1 MVTKQKTILHE
12 VKISGKGLHTG
23 LTVNLTLKP
32 APENYGIVFKR
43 IDLPEQPEI
52 DAIVTNVV
60 DTSRG
65 TVIEKNGVRIGTIE
79 HLLAALSAFE
89 IDNLLIETDAPEAPI
104 LDGSSILILNAIG
117 KDNIA
122 EQNASKEY
130 FIVREKIV
138 FEDAESGVELIALPD
153 ESFSVN
159 VMISYNSSVLG
170 NQFAKM
176 NSLSEFKKE
185 IAPSRT
191 FVFLHE
197 LEFLLNNNLVKG
209 GDLDNAIVIMDRD
222 VNQKELDRIADLFHH
237 EHIKLNG
244 QKGILNNLCLH
255 FDNEP
260 ARHKLLD
267 LVGDLSLVGKP
278 IKGKIIATR
287 PGHFSNVQFAK
298 LLHKEMNKQFSK
310 TAPPEY
316 NPSIEPVM
324 DILKIRELLP
334 HRYPFLMVDKVIEIK
349 DNYIVGVKNITCNEP
364 MFTGHF
370 PQEPVFPGV
379 LAIETMAQVGGLFV
393 LNQMDPTKS
402 YSTYFMKIDGIKF
415 RKKIVPGDTLIIKVE
430 LITPI
435 RRGIAT
441 MKGYIFVGNQLA
453 SEGEFMAQIIEN
465 NQEITNQ

>member
-1 MVTKQKTILHE
+1 MITKQKTILHD

-23 LTVNLTLKP
+23 LVVTMTLKP
-32 APENYGIVFKR
+32 APENHGIIFKR
-43 IDLPEQPEI
+43 VDLAEQPEVEALVI
-52 DAIVTNVV
+52 NVV

-65 TVIEKNGVRIGTIE
+65 TVIEKNGVRVGTIE
-79 HLLAALSAFE
+79 HTLAAIAALE
-89 IDNLLIETDAPEAPI
+89 IDNLLIEIDAPEAPI
-104 LDGSSILILNAIG
+104 MDGSSILILDAIG
-117 KDNIA
+117 ENNIK
-122 EQNASKEY
+122 EQEASKEY

-138 FEDAESGVELIALPD
+138 FEDPDSGVELIALPD
-153 ESFSVN
+153 EEYNLN
-159 VMISYNSSVLG
+159 VMISYNSNVLG
-170 NQFAKM
+170 NQFAKLK
-176 NSLSEFKKE
+176 SFSDFKKE

-209 GDLDNAIVIMDRD
+209 GDVDNAIVIMDRD
-222 VNQKELDRIADLFHH
+222 VSQTELDRIADLFHH

-244 QKGILNNLCLH
+244 QKGILNNLKLH

-267 LVGDLSLVGKP
+267 LTGDLMLVGKP

-287 PGHFSNVQFAK
+287 PGHSSNVQFAK
-298 LLHKEMNKQFSK
+298 LLYKEMNKQFSK
-310 TAPPEY
+310 TAPPVF
-316 NPSIEPVM
+316 NPDQEPLM

-334 HRYPFLMVDKVIEIK
+334 HRYPFLMVDKVMEIK
-349 DNYIVGVKNITCNEP
+349 DNYIVGIKNITFNEP

-379 LAIETMAQVGGLFV
+379 LQIEAMAQCGGLFV

-415 RKKIVPGDTLIIKVE
+415 RRKIVPGDTLKIKVE
-430 LITPI
+430 LLTPI

-465 NQEITNQ
+465 I

>member
-1 MVTKQKTILHE
+1 MVTKQKTIFHD

-23 LTVNLTLKP
+23 LTVNMILKP
-32 APENYGIVFKR
+32 APENHGIVFKR
-43 IDLPEQPEI
+43 IDLAEHPEI
-52 DAIVTNVV
+52 EAIVTNVV

-65 TVIEKNGVRIGTIE
+65 TVIEKNGARIGTIE
-79 HLLAALSAFE
+79 HTLAAIAALE
-89 IDNLLIETDAPEAPI
+89 IDNLLIEIDAPEAPI
-104 LDGSSILILNAIG
+104 MDGSSIMIVDAIG
-117 KDNIA
+117 EDNIK
-122 EQNASKEY
+122 EQDASKEY

-138 FEDAESGVELIALPD
+138 FEDPESGVELIALPD
-153 ESFSVN
+153 ENYNLN
-159 VMISYNSSVLG
+159 VMISYNSNVLG
-170 NQFAKM
+170 NQFAKL
-176 NSLSEFKKE
+176 NSFSDFKKE
-185 IAPSRT
+185 IAPCRT

-209 GDLDNAIVIMDRD
+209 GDVDNAIVIMDRD
-222 VNQKELDRIADLFHH
+222 VSQKELDRIADLFHH

-244 QKGILNNLCLH
+244 QKGILNNLTLH

-267 LVGDLSLVGKP
+267 LTGDLVLVGRP

-287 PGHFSNVQFAK
+287 PGHSSNVQFAK
-298 LLHKEMNKQFSK
+298 LLYKEMNKQFSK
-310 TAPPEY
+310 TAPPNY
-316 NPSIEPVM
+316 DPDAEPVM

-349 DNYIVGVKNITCNEP
+349 DNYIVGIKNITFNEP

-379 LAIETMAQVGGLFV
+379 LQIETMAQCGGLFV

-415 RKKIVPGDTLIIKVE
+415 RRKIVPGDTLKIKVE
-430 LITPI
+430 LLTPI

-465 NQEITNQ
+465 K

>member
-1 MVTKQKTILHE
+1 MTTKQKTILHD

-23 LTVNLTLKP
+23 LTVNMTLKP
-32 APENYGIVFKR
+32 APENHGIVFKR
-43 IDLPEQPEI
+43 IDLAEQPEI
-52 DAIVTNVV
+52 EAIVTNVV

-65 TVIEKNGVRIGTIE
+65 TVIEKNGARIGTIE
-79 HLLAALSAFE
+79 HTLAALASLE
-89 IDNLLIETDAPEAPI
+89 IDNLLIEIDAPEAPI
-104 LDGSSILILNAIG
+104 MDGSSIMILDAIG
-117 KDNIA
+117 EGNIK
-122 EQNASKEY
+122 EQDGAREY

-138 FEDAESGVELIALPD
+138 FVDPESGVELIALPD
-153 ESFSVN
+153 NDYNMN
-159 VMISYNSSVLG
+159 VMISYNSNVLG
-170 NQFAKM
+170 NQFAKL

-185 IAPSRT
+185 IASCRT

-209 GDLDNAIVIMDRD
+209 GDVDNAIIIMDRD
-222 VNQKELDRIADLFHH
+222 VSQTELDRIADLFHH

-244 QKGILNNLCLH
+244 QKGILNNLTLH

-287 PGHFSNVQFAK
+287 PGHSSNVQFAK
-298 LLHKEMNKQFSK
+298 LLYKEMNKQFSK
-310 TAPPEY
+310 TAPPVY
-316 NPSIEPVM
+316 NPDVEPLM

-334 HRYPFLMVDKVIEIK
+334 HRYPFLMVDKVIDIK
-349 DNYIVGVKNITCNEP
+349 ENYIVGIKNITSNEP

-379 LAIETMAQVGGLFV
+379 LQIEAMAQCGGLFV

-415 RKKIVPGDTLIIKVE
+415 RRKIVPGDTLKIKVE
-430 LITPI
+430 LLTPV

-441 MKGYIFVGNQLA
+441 MKGYCFVGNQLA

-465 NQEITNQ
+465 KIETNE

>member
-1 MVTKQKTILHE
+1 MTTKQKTILHD

-23 LTVNLTLKP
+23 LNVTMTLKS
-32 APENYGIVFKR
+32 APENHGIVFKR
-43 IDLPEQPEI
+43 IDLAGQPEI
-52 DAIVTNVV
+52 EAMVTNVV

-65 TVIEKNGVRIGTIE
+65 TVIEKNGARIGTIE
-79 HLLAALSAFE
+79 HTLAALAALE
-89 IDNLLIETDAPEAPI
+89 IDNILIEIDAPEAPI
-104 LDGSSILILNAIG
+104 LDGSSILFLEAIG
-117 KDNIA
+117 AGNIK
-122 EQNASKEY
+122 EQDASKEY
-130 FIVREKIV
+130 FIIREKIV
-138 FEDAESGVELIALPD
+138 FEDPESGVELIALPD
-153 ESFSVN
+153 DSYNMN
-159 VMISYNSSVLG
+159 VMISFNSNVLG
-170 NQFAKM
+170 NQFAKL
-176 NSLSEFKKE
+176 NSLNDFKKE
-185 IAPSRT
+185 IAPCRT

-209 GDLDNAIVIMDRD
+209 GDVDNAIIIMDRD
-222 VNQKELDRIADLFHH
+222 VSQTELDRIADLFHH

-244 QKGILNNLCLH
+244 QKGILNNLTLH

-287 PGHFSNVQFAK
+287 PGHSSNVQFAK
-298 LLHKEMNKQFSK
+298 LLYKEMNKQFSK
-310 TAPPEY
+310 TAAPVY
-316 NPSIEPVM
+316 NPDVEPLM

-349 DNYIVGVKNITCNEP
+349 DNYIVGIKNITCNEP

-379 LAIETMAQVGGLFV
+379 LQIETMAQCGGLFV

-415 RKKIVPGDTLIIKVE
+415 RRKIVPGDTLIIKVE
-430 LITPI
+430 LLTPI

-465 NQEITNQ
+465 KLEINE

>member
-12 VKISGKGLHTG
+12 VKITGKGLHTG
-23 LTVNLTLKP
+23 LNVNMTLKS
-32 APENYGIVFKR
+32 APENHGIVFKR
-43 IDLPEQPEI
+43 IDLADHPEI
-52 DAIVTNVV
+52 EAIVTNVV

-65 TVIEKNGVRIGTIE
+65 TVIEKNGARIGTIE
-79 HLLAALSAFE
+79 HTMAALAALE
-89 IDNLLIETDAPEAPI
+89 IDNILIEIDAPEAPI
-104 LDGSSILILNAIG
+104 MDGSSILILNAIG
-117 KDNIA
+117 DDNIK
-122 EQNASKEY
+122 EQDAIKEY

-138 FEDAESGVELIALPD
+138 FEDSESGVELIALPD
-153 ESFSVN
+153 DDFSLN
-159 VMISYNSSVLG
+159 VMISYNSNVLG
-170 NQFAKM
+170 NQFAKL
-176 NSLSEFKKE
+176 NSICDFKKE

-209 GDLDNAIVIMDRD
+209 GDVDNAIVIMDRD
-222 VNQKELDRIADLFHH
+222 VSQKELDRIADLFHH

-244 QKGILNNLCLH
+244 QKGILNNLTLH
-255 FDNEP
+255 YDNEP

-267 LVGDLSLVGKP
+267 LTGDLVLVGRP

-287 PGHFSNVQFAK
+287 PGHFSNIQFAK
-298 LLHKEMNKQFSK
+298 LLYKEMNKQFSK
-310 TAPPEY
+310 TASPNY
-316 NPSIEPVM
+316 NPDDEPVM
-324 DILKIRELLP
+324 DILRIKELLP

-349 DNYIVGVKNITCNEP
+349 DNYIVGIKNITFNEP

-379 LAIETMAQVGGLFV
+379 LQIETMAQCGGLFV
-393 LNQMDPTKS
+393 LNQMDPRKS

-415 RKKIVPGDTLIIKVE
+415 RRKIVPGDTLKIKVE
-430 LITPI
+430 LLTPI

-465 NQEITNQ
+465 NKE